1 MRCENTVMLL
11 EVSGSDLSHAR
22 AAWASTN
29 QELTEDN
36 MERIPGLLSYLAK
49 NKHETPF
56 EHSLLSFRV
65 QSDIATHIQFLKHRI
80 GISINSESA
89 RYKELKRDSYYIPED
104 WPEDVSARAKQVIR
118 QAQKEY
124 HSVIRDLQDAGIPR
138 SRAKESAR
146 FLLPYANQIRF
157 VVTFNFRSFVHFQ
170 ILRNS
175 DHAQLEIKNIAKE
188 MLDLIVSNGEF
199 DLSLKAHELH

>member
-1 MRCENTVMLL
+1 MLSQNFVTLL
-11 EVSGSDLSHAR
+11 EIAGSDLSHAR

-29 QELTEDN
+29 QELTQDN
-36 MERIPGLLSYLAK
+36 IERIPKLLQFLAE
-49 NKHETPF
+49 NQHESPF

-80 GISINSESA
+80 GTSINSESA

-104 WPEDVSARAKQVIR
+104 WPEDVAARTEQVIR

-124 HSVIRDLQDAGIPR
+124 HSTIRDLEKAGFSR

-157 VVTFNFRSFVHFQ
+157 VVTFNFRSFVNFLK
-170 ILRNS
+170 LRFS
-175 DHAQLEIKNIAKE
+175 DHAQVEICEIAQE
-188 MLDLIVSNGEF
+188 MLRLVKIEERFKDSLIAFNY
-199 DLSLKAHELH
+199 

>member
-1 MRCENTVMLL
+1 MLSNNTVTLL
-11 EVSGSDLSHAR
+11 EIAGSDLSHAR

-36 MERIPGLLSYLAK
+36 LDRVAKLLSFLAE
-49 NKHETPF
+49 NHHETPF
-56 EHSLLSFRV
+56 EHSMLSFRV

-80 GISINSESA
+80 GVSINSESA

-104 WPEDVSARAKQVIR
+104 WPESLAARTEQVIR

-124 HSVIRDLQDAGIPR
+124 HSTIKELEEAGFSR
-138 SRAKESAR
+138 ARAKESAR

-157 VVTFNFRSFVHFQ
+157 VVTFNFRSFMNFLK
-170 ILRNS
+170 LRMS
-175 DHAQLEIKNIAKE
+175 DHAQREIFEVAEE
-188 MLDLIVSNGEF
+188 MLRLVKIEDRF
-199 DLSLKAHELH
+199 QDSLKAFGY

>member
-1 MRCENTVMLL
+1 MLSENTVTLL
-11 EVSGSDLSHAR
+11 EIAGSDLSHAR

-36 MERIPGLLSYLAK
+36 LDRVSTLLKFLAE
-49 NKHETPF
+49 NRHETPF

-80 GISINSESA
+80 GTSINSESA

-104 WPEDVSARAKQVIR
+104 WPDDIAARAEQVIR
-118 QAQKEY
+118 MTQKEY
-124 HSVIRDLQDAGIPR
+124 HSIIKELEEAGLSR
-138 SRAKESAR
+138 ARAKESAR

-157 VVTFNFRSFVHFQ
+157 VVTFNFRSFISFLK
-170 ILRNS
+170 LRFS
-175 DHAQLEIKNIAKE
+175 DHAQQEICTIAQE
-188 MLDLIVSNGEF
+188 MLRLVKIEDRF
-199 DLSLKAHELH
+199 KDSLTAFGY

>member
-1 MRCENTVMLL
+1 M
-11 EVSGSDLSHAR
+11 
-22 AAWASTN
+22 
-29 QELTEDN
+29 
-36 MERIPGLLSYLAK
+36 
-49 NKHETPF
+49 
-56 EHSLLSFRV
+56 
-65 QSDIATHIQFLKHRI
+65 
-80 GISINSESA
+80 SA
-89 RYKELKRDSYYIPED
+89 RSE
-104 WPEDVSARAKQVIR
+104 QVIR

-124 HSVIRDLQDAGIPR
+124 HSVIRDLQDAGISR

-188 MLDLIVSNGEF
+188 MLDLIVSNGRF